1 MRQLESL
8 EMKKVKIKI
17 CSLGTLPRELEK
29 SSLLKIRSKVFEI
42 GPDFHSYDL
51 RVESDLY
58 DWAYSDKQLATQIPD
73 NHDSEIL
80 VVLTSVPL
88 EENYYTRRLQDNVV
102 VFTFYEIS
110 RYLKFEN
117 IPLENVVKRLLYS
130 YSLVYLRNQRKIPT
144 SYELSN
150 FTHDDTRG
158 CIYDM
163 NGVKDDITSSCH
175 KPIICDECC
184 EKMRREQI
192 STETIDTV
200 KNELKTISKNRFYVI
215 ADWVKKYPVF
225 SLLISSFWAVCLGVM
240 GSLIASAVS
249 GA

>member
-1 MRQLESL
+1 
-8 EMKKVKIKI
+8 MKKIKIKI
-17 CSLGTLPRELEK
+17 CSLGALPRDLETNNLIKIK
-29 SSLLKIRSKVFEI
+29 SNIFEI
-42 GPDFHSYDL
+42 EPDFHSYDL

-58 DWAYSDKQLATQIPD
+58 DWAYSDKQLATQIPC

-88 EENYYTRRLQDNVV
+88 EENYYTRRLHDNIVI
-102 VFTFYEIS
+102 FTFYEIA

-117 IPLENVVKRLLYS
+117 IPLENVIKRLLYS
-130 YSLVYLRNQRKIPT
+130 YSLVYLRNKRKIP
-144 SYELSN
+144 SSCEISN

-184 EKMRREQI
+184 ERLRKEQI
-192 STETIDTV
+192 SNETLSTV
-200 KNELKTISKNRFYVI
+200 KSELTKISKSRFYVI
-215 ADWVKKYPVF
+215 SDLVKRYPIF
-225 SLLISSFWAVCLGVM
+225 SLIISSVWAVCLGVV
-240 GSLIASAVS
+240 GSLIASALS
-249 GA
+249 RT